1 MEEEIALLAWLVYVV
16 VAFVV
21 RTLVQFRA
29 TGATG
34 IAVRAGASGLER
46 AAGALFVLAFVL
58 AAIGPF
64 VGSPLTRAL
73 SPLGLALV
81 ALGTLATFGAQLA
94 MARSWRI
101 GVDPSERT
109 ELVTSGPFRV
119 VRNPIFTCMLT
130 ASLGIALVCPTPLAI
145 AAPVLLA
152 IAVAAQVRLVEEPY
166 LLATHGARYQ
176 AYARATG
183 RFLPWLGRLDPV
195 ARAQK

>member
-1 MEEEIALLAWLVYVV
+1 MEEEIALLAWLAYVV

-21 RTLVQFRA
+21 RTLVQLRT

-34 IAVRAGASGLER
+34 IALRAGASGIER
-46 AAGALFVLAFVL
+46 AAGALFVLAFL
-58 AAIGPF
+58 LGAIGPF

-73 SPLGLALV
+73 SPLGLVLV

-101 GVDPSERT
+101 GVDPSART

-119 VRNPIFTCMLT
+119 VRNPIFTCMLA
-130 ASLGIALVCPTPLAI
+130 ASLGIALVCPTPLAL

-152 IAVAAQVRLVEEPY
+152 VAVSAQVRLVEEPY
-166 LLATHGARYQ
+166 LLATHGARYA

-183 RFLPWLGRLDPV
+183 RFLPWLGRLEGV
-195 ARAQK
+195 A